1 MIVYL
6 QGKILQSSPLYA
18 VVLANGVGYGVHVPL
33 RVTEKLPA
41 TGGEVQLHIRQV
53 FREDSADLFGFLDAS
68 ERDFFDLLTK
78 VSGIGPK
85 TALTLLS
92 RVPAESLAAGIAAS
106 DTVMLAKCPGIG
118 KKTAERIVVELR
130 DKVPSFGIPGS
141 ASSPSGSSSDPLA
154 SDAAQEA
161 IAALVT
167 LGFKAPEARKAVE
180 RSLNTCSPDA
190 RTEDLVKAAL
200 R

>member
-6 QGKILQSSPLYA
+6 EGQLLQSTPLYA
-18 VVLANGVGYGVHVPL
+18 VILANGVGYGVHIPL
-33 RVTEKLPA
+33 RVSEKLPSK
-41 TGGEVQLHIRQV
+41 GHEVKLHIRQV
-53 FREDSADLFGFLDAS
+53 FREDSADLFGFLDAA

-92 RVPAESLAAGIAAS
+92 RVAAESLAAGIASS
-106 DTVMLAKCPGIG
+106 DTVMLSQCPGIG

-130 DKVPSFGIPGS
+130 DKVPSFGVPGTS
-141 ASSPSGSSSDPLA
+141 AGSN
-154 SDAAQEA
+154 AAGAPNETVEEA
-161 IAALVT
+161 VAALVT
-167 LGFKAPEARKAVE
+167 LGFKPLDAEKAVE
-180 RSLNTCSPDA
+180 RSLKAAGPNPS
-190 RTEDLVKAAL
+190 TEDLVKRAL

>member
-6 QGKILQSSPLYA
+6 EGQLLQSIPLHV
-18 VVLANGVGYGVHVPL
+18 VVLAGGVGYGVHIPL
-33 RVTEKLPA
+33 RVSEKLPPL
-41 TGGEVQLHIRQV
+41 GGEVKLHIRQV
-53 FREDSADLFGFLDAS
+53 IREDSADLFGFLDAS

-85 TALTLLS
+85 TAITMLS
-92 RVPAESLAAGIAAS
+92 RVTAETLALGIASS

-130 DKVPSFGIPGS
+130 DKV
-141 ASSPSGSSSDPLA
+141 SSLGVGGALPSGSQGSK
-154 SDAAQEA
+154 QNQTVEEA
-161 IAALVT
+161 VAALVT
-167 LGFKAPEARKAVE
+167 LGFKAVDARKAVE
-180 RSLNTCSPDA
+180 RSLQTAKDSPT
-190 RTEDLVKAAL
+190 TEELVKLSL